1 MKKVMLMAVIGFTVS
16 CANAQ
21 KLKEA
26 DVPAAVKEGFKKQY
40 PNAKVEGWEKEGA
53 NYEAEFDL
61 NKTETSVVFD
71 ASGKLLETETE
82 IAESALPKAVLDQI
96 SKTMP
101 GKKVKEAA
109 KIVDASGKV
118 KYEAEIEKKDYLFE
132 ENGTPIAK

>member
-1 MKKVMLMAVIGFTVS
+1 MKKTSFILALCLAAG
-16 CANAQ
+16 CASAQ

-26 DVPAAVKEGFKKQY
+26 EVPSAVKDSFAKQH
-40 PNAKVEGWEKEGA
+40 PGTKAEWEKEGA

-61 NKTETSVVFD
+61 SKVETSVVYD

-82 IAESALPKAVLDQI
+82 IAESALPEAVRNHI

-101 GKKVKEAA
+101 GKKIKEAA

-118 KYEAEIEKKDYLFE
+118 MYEAEINKKDYLFE